1 MSDNPTRI
9 GYSSDFDKRVSNT
22 ISKLMHDSKLPLDEL
37 IELWPLFTRR
47 VQFLKTMAL
56 IEIFKE
62 TIDLPGSIV
71 ECGVFKGQS
80 LGLFSKLLETYSP
93 GDSLKKIVGFDT
105 FEGFVSLHEEDGP
118 PDSSRAKTVGGWN
131 SIDFLPTLQKSI
143 KLNQEDSY
151 LPRLS
156 RVQLIKGDVCETIPK
171 FVQENPGF
179 RISLLNLDLDLYEP
193 TMTALKFLYPL
204 VVPGG
209 VVILDEYAMSGF
221 PGESKAFEDFFG
233 MNMPILRKFSFTPT
247 PGGYFTKKYSQ

>member
-9 GYSSDFDKRVSNT
+9 GFSTDFDKSITNRIN
-22 ISKLMHDSKLPLDEL
+22 KLMYDSKLPLDEL
-37 IELWPLFTRR
+37 LELWPLFTRR
-47 VQFLKTMAL
+47 IQFLKTMAL

-62 TIDLPGSIV
+62 TVDLPGSIV

-80 LGLFSKLLETYSP
+80 LGLFGKLLETYSP

-105 FEGFVSLHEEDGP
+105 FEGFLSLHEEDGP
-118 PDSSRAKTVGGWN
+118 PDLSRAKTIGGWN
-131 SIDFLPTLQKSI
+131 SIDFLPTLQKSLE
-143 KLNQEDSY
+143 LNQEDSY

-156 RVQLIKGDVCETIPK
+156 RIRLIKGNVRETIPK
-171 FVQENPGF
+171 FVLDNPGF

-193 TMTALKFLYPL
+193 TKTALEFLYPL

-209 VVILDEYAMSGF
+209 IVVLDEYAMPGF

-233 MNMPILRKFSFTPT
+233 KEMPTLKKFSFTPT
-247 PGGYFTKKYSQ
+247 PGGYFVKK